1 MEVNGQTHLGLVAL
15 FNYDKLSLSK
25 LDSIYT
31 KG

>member
-1 MEVNGQTHLGLVAL
+1 MEENEQTHLGSVAL